1 MACRNNYMIAIIM
14 LILLYFLICIP
25 MNAQENFFIGKK
37 GRKEPMNQEKKEYM
51 TDYGEAELVLNE
63 DRSDIRYYRINPR
76 DNKLN
81 VPDANAPPLPPLKY
95 ESDKMDLKSPAEVIE
110 VTDLARQVGSTYC
123 DELIKRQLME
133 NTEHSVMRFRSNVD
147 EYYDE

>member
-25 MNAQENFFIGKK
+25 MNAQENFVIGKK
-37 GRKEPMNQEKKEYM
+37 GRKVPMEDWQKEHM
-51 TDYGEAELVLNE
+51 TDYGDAELVLNE
-63 DRSDIRYYRINPR
+63 DRSDIRYYRINMR

-81 VPDANAPPLPPLKY
+81 VADADAPPLPPLKY
-95 ESDKMDLKSPAEVIE
+95 ESDKMILKSPAEVME
-110 VTDLARQVGSTYC
+110 VNDLARQVGSTYC

-133 NTEHSVMRFRSNVD
+133 NTDHSMMRFRSNVD
-147 EYYDE
+147 EYYEE